1 MLAVVEKSKTRSCTL
16 RLFDFST
23 PRLLQDTSM
32 RVATIAV
39 HTFKES
45 VRQKVLYNLVA
56 FALLL
61 IGVAILFGSI
71 SVGVEQI
78 ILITLGLTSI
88 SVFGLLMAIFI
99 GIDLVSKEI
108 ERRTIYNVLSKPVS
122 RVEFILGKYL
132 GLLLTLL
139 VNTAVMT
146 AGFYG
151 ALSYQQRALRLI
163 DLRFLGAVYF
173 ILLQLALVVG
183 IAVVFSC
190 ISTPVLSAVYTFC
203 LYIIGNF
210 SADLRSFGQETQ
222 SALLGTV
229 SDILYYS
236 LPNFGDF
243 NVISQVA
250 HGEKIPD
257 YLWLGNSLYALLYIA
272 VLLGMAVLIFE
283 EREFR

>member
-1 MLAVVEKSKTRSCTL
+1 
-16 RLFDFST
+16 
-23 PRLLQDTSM
+23 M
-32 RVATIAV
+32 RVATIAL

-61 IGVAILFGSI
+61 IGAAILFGSI
-71 SVGVEQI
+71 SVGVERI

-88 SVFGLLMAIFI
+88 SVFGLLIAIFI

-108 ERRTIYNVLSKPVS
+108 ERRTIYNILSKPVS
-122 RVEFILGKYL
+122 RPEFILGKYW

-139 VNTAVMT
+139 VNTAIMT
-146 AGFYG
+146 VGFYA
-151 ALSYQQRALRLI
+151 ALFYQRRALLLD

-173 ILLQLALVVG
+173 ILLELAIVVG
-183 IAVVFSC
+183 IALVFSC

-203 LYIIGNF
+203 LFVIGNSSANLRAF
-210 SADLRSFGQETQ
+210 SQETQ

-229 SDILYYS
+229 SDVLYYL
-236 LPNFGDF
+236 LPNFGNF

-250 HGEKIPD
+250 HAEKIPG
-257 YLWLGNSLYALLYIA
+257 YLWLGNSLYALLYITVLLAIA
-272 VLLGMAVLIFE
+272 VLVFE

>member
-1 MLAVVEKSKTRSCTL
+1 
-16 RLFDFST
+16 
-23 PRLLQDTSM
+23 M
-32 RVATIAV
+32 RVATIAL

-45 VRQKVLYNLVA
+45 VREKVLYNLVA

-61 IGVAILFGSI
+61 IGAGILFGSI

-88 SVFGLLMAIFI
+88 SVFGLLIAIFI

-108 ERRTIYNVLSKPVS
+108 ERRTIYNILSKPVS
-122 RVEFILGKYL
+122 RPEFILGKYL
-132 GLLLTLL
+132 GLLLTLF
-139 VNTAVMT
+139 VNTAIMT
-146 AGFYG
+146 VGFYA
-151 ALSYQQRALRLI
+151 ALFYQKRALLLD

-173 ILLQLALVVG
+173 ILLELAIVVG

-203 LYIIGNF
+203 LYVIGNF
-210 SADLRSFGQETQ
+210 SADLRVFGQATE

-229 SDILYYS
+229 SDVLYYM
-236 LPNFGDF
+236 LPNFGNF

-250 HGEKIPD
+250 HAEKIPG

-272 VLLGMAVLIFE
+272 ALLGVAVLIFE

>member
-1 MLAVVEKSKTRSCTL
+1 
-16 RLFDFST
+16 
-23 PRLLQDTSM
+23 M
-32 RVATIAV
+32 RVATIAL

-45 VRQKVLYNLVA
+45 VREKVLYNLVV

-61 IGVAILFGSI
+61 IGAAILFGSI

-88 SVFGLLMAIFI
+88 SVFGLLIAIFI

-108 ERRTIYNVLSKPVS
+108 ERRTIYNILSKPVS
-122 RVEFILGKYL
+122 RPEFILGKYL
-132 GLLLTLL
+132 GLLLTLF
-139 VNTAVMT
+139 VNTAIMT
-146 AGFYG
+146 VGFYA
-151 ALSYQQRALRLI
+151 ALFYQKRALLLD

-173 ILLQLALVVG
+173 ILLELAIVVG

-203 LYIIGNF
+203 LYVIGNF
-210 SADLRSFGQETQ
+210 SPDLRAFGQATQ
-222 SALLGTV
+222 SALLGTLC
-229 SDILYYS
+229 DLLYYL
-236 LPNFGDF
+236 LPNFGNF

-250 HGEKIPD
+250 HAEKIPG

-272 VLLGMAVLIFE
+272 ALLGMAVLVFE

>member
-1 MLAVVEKSKTRSCTL
+1 
-16 RLFDFST
+16 
-23 PRLLQDTSM
+23 M
-32 RVATIAV
+32 RVATIAL

-45 VRQKVLYNLVA
+45 VREKVLYNLVA

-61 IGVAILFGSI
+61 IGAGILFGSI

-88 SVFGLLMAIFI
+88 SVFGLLIAIFI

-108 ERRTIYNVLSKPVS
+108 ERRTIYNILSKPVS
-122 RVEFILGKYL
+122 RLEFILGKYL
-132 GLLLTLL
+132 GLLLTLF
-139 VNTAVMT
+139 VNTAIMT
-146 AGFYG
+146 VGFY
-151 ALSYQQRALRLI
+151 AAVFYQKRALLLD

-173 ILLQLALVVG
+173 ILLELAMVVG

-203 LYIIGNF
+203 LYVIGNF
-210 SADLRSFGQETQ
+210 SADLRAFGQETQ

-229 SDILYYS
+229 SDVLYYL
-236 LPNFGDF
+236 LPNFGNF

-250 HGEKIPD
+250 HAEKIPG

-272 VLLGMAVLIFE
+272 ALLGMAVLVFE

>member
-1 MLAVVEKSKTRSCTL
+1 
-16 RLFDFST
+16 
-23 PRLLQDTSM
+23 M
-32 RVATIAV
+32 RVATIAL

-45 VRQKVLYNLVA
+45 VREKVLYNLVA

-61 IGVAILFGSI
+61 IGTAILFGSI

-88 SVFGLLMAIFI
+88 SVFGLLIAIFI

-108 ERRTIYNVLSKPVS
+108 ERRTIYNILSKPVS
-122 RVEFILGKYL
+122 RPEFILGKYL
-132 GLLLTLL
+132 GLLFTLL
-139 VNTAVMT
+139 VNTAIMT
-146 AGFYG
+146 VGFYA
-151 ALSYQQRALRLI
+151 ALFYQKRALLLD

-173 ILLQLALVVG
+173 ILLELAMVVG

-203 LYIIGNF
+203 LYVIGNF
-210 SADLRSFGQETQ
+210 SADLRAFGQETQ

-229 SDILYYS
+229 SDVLYYS
-236 LPNFGDF
+236 LPNFGNF

-250 HGEKIPD
+250 HAEKIPG

-272 VLLGMAVLIFE
+272 ALLGMAVLVFE